1 MFLLKKLKKIE
12 LRSNDGKR
20 IPSIDSIEIYSH
32 RMNNNLIWKREKF
45 KRINIIRKYKNAE
58 FRLYFKRKNKRR

>member
-45 KRINIIRKYKNAE
+45 KRINITRKYKNA
-58 FRLYFKRKNKRR
+58 